1 MNRRDDKRTPPRPQ
15 RVELS
20 FLESIRRRL
29 PAHQRTLEALGH
41 LYTRSGRYEDGL
53 GVDEALSRLRPD
65 DPVAWYNLA
74 CSQALTGQAEQ
85 ALQALERCMELG
97 YTDLAWIRKDEDLA
111 ALHADPRF
119 IALLARFE
127 KPAAT

>member
-1 MNRRDDKRTPPRPQ
+1 MSRQDDKHATPRPQ
-15 RVELS
+15 RVELG

-41 LYTRSGRYEDGL
+41 LYTRSGRYQDGL
-53 GVDEALSRLRPD
+53 GVDEALIRLRPD

-74 CSQALTGQAEQ
+74 CSQALTGKSDQ

-119 IALLARFE
+119 IALLARFQQSAL
-127 KPAAT
+127 P